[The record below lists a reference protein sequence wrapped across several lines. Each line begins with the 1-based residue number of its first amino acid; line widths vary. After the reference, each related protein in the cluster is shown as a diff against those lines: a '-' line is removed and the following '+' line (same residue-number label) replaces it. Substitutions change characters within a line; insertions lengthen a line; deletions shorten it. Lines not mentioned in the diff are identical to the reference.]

1 MGAPPLI
8 LALLAAAPV
17 PQDTLS
23 PFADETTRSLV
34 ERAMARHRV
43 QDSLVRD
50 YSSRIRYRLAVSLG
64 RRKWAQPPAAA
75 VEEQEGRVLWQ
86 LPNNLR
92 VDIAGS
98 RFRARNPSWTLESSF
113 DSPWFVPRGLG
124 DSVRIFG
131 NDFPE
136 QAAVHPLSRDGPSYY
151 RYQAGDTV
159 SISTARGQ
167 LRLVSVQVAPRVVAG
182 SLVAGR
188 IWLELANAEVVRFSF
203 RYVGTSLWVSPEG
216 PTAKDS
222 SDARKANKWAN
233 RILTIDADLEYALQE
248 SRYWMPYRQVL
259 SGRVQLP
266 LISDL
271 VVPFEAS
278 TTFDDYV
285 INTGQH
291 VVFELPPPPDPP
303 EGRGDRNARA
313 ERDSLRKAWQ
323 EERRDSVNPRIR
335 TGWQP
340 EGRYEIR
347 RAPRDSL
354 KQYVW
359 DDSLTLETS
368 DQDARRMR
376 ETQAELARLAEQL
389 DRRLTG
395 IQSAGLAF
403 ERLAD
408 LYRYNRV
415 QGSSAGLGY
424 QVKLPGIDFTD
435 LHGAARYGFSDGRL
449 MLRLAAVRDAPEGR
463 LTIAGYRDLQDQD
476 PFSRGVSFGNSLRSL
491 FFARDEA
498 DYYEAIGG
506 AVTWDKP
513 LQTGLDLTLSLRVE
527 DQSSVATAAKSG
539 INDLLGGNGEFPP
552 NPPIAEGV
560 YGVSGARLDG
570 ITGRGRWWLA
580 AEGLAGEGQVS
591 GRFSGQLRHF
601 LGGATGVAVKLSA
614 GVATGPALPQ
624 MEFRAGGLATV
635 RGFDYSSQRGRSL
648 WSVQGDW
655 SPTRGTVRPV
665 LFLDAGQAA
674 DPADLADSR
683 VLTGGGVGV
692 SALNGLVRGQLSY
705 PLAGLGRPARASD
718 IRFDLVFGSVR

>member
-1 MGAPPLI
+1 MVAPPLI

-23 PFADETTRSLV
+23 PFADDATRSLV

-43 QDSLVRD
+43 QDSVVRD
-50 YSSRIRYRLAVSLG
+50 YSARIRYRLSVSLG

-75 VEEQEGRVLWQ
+75 VEEQEATVIWQ

-98 RFRARNPSWTLESSF
+98 RFRARNPSWTMESTF

-124 DSVRIFG
+124 DSVRVFG

-136 QAAVHPLSRDGPSYY
+136 QAAVHPLSGEGPAFY
-151 RYQAGDTV
+151 RYEAGDTV
-159 SISTARGQ
+159 SINTAQGM

-188 IWLELANAEVVRFSF
+188 IWIELANAEVVRFSF

-222 SDARKANKWAN
+222 ADARKANKWAN

-248 SRYWMPYRQVL
+248 NRYWMPYRQVL

-271 VVPFEAS
+271 VVPFEAT

-285 INTGQH
+285 INSGQQ
-291 VVFELPPPPDPP
+291 VVFELPPPDSV
-303 EGRGDRNARA
+303 ERRGDRNARA

-323 EERRDSVNPRIR
+323 EERRDSVSPRIR
-335 TGWQP
+335 TGWLP

-354 KQYVW
+354 KQYAW
-359 DDSLTLETS
+359 SDSLTLETS
-368 DQDARRMR
+368 DQDTRRIR

-395 IQSAGLAF
+395 IQTAGFAF

-424 QVKLPGIDFTD
+424 QVKVPGMDFTD
-435 LHGAARYGFSDGRL
+435 LHASARYGFSDGRL
-449 MLRLAAVRDAPEGR
+449 MLRLAGVRDAPDGR

-506 AVTWDKP
+506 GVNWERP

-552 NPPIAEGV
+552 NPSIAEGV
-560 YGVSGARLDG
+560 FGVSGLRLDG
-570 ITGRGRWWLA
+570 VTSRGRWWLS
-580 AEGLAGEGQVS
+580 AEGLAGAGQVS
-591 GRFSGQLRHF
+591 GRFAAQLRQF
-601 LGGATGVAVKLSA
+601 LGGASGLALKLSA

-635 RGFDYSSQRGRSL
+635 RGFDYGSQRGRSL

-655 SPTRGTVRPV
+655 SPARGTVRPV
-665 LFLDAGQAA
+665 LFLDGGQAA
-674 DPADLADSR
+674 DPSELADSR
-683 VLTGGGVGV
+683 VLLGGGVGV

-705 PLAGLGRPARASD
+705 PFAGLGRPARASD